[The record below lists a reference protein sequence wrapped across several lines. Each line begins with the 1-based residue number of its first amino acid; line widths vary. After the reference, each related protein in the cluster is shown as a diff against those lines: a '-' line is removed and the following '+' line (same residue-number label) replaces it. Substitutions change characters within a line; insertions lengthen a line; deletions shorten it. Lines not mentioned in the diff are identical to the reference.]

1 MIAHIV
7 PALTPGGAEK
17 LLLRMVCYDNINQHI
32 VISLCGNN
40 PLLNEFKDA
49 GIKVTVCNINN
60 LLLAPLSLFR
70 MWLHLREIQPKVLM
84 CWLYHG
90 CAIGS
95 LISLFNLKHK
105 VIWCIHNANLD
116 RKVVSWKVRVSA
128 YWCGLLSHL
137 LPDKIVYCSESAA
150 KYHLDLGYERSVG
163 LIIYNGIPSEDFFY
177 DSYERIKFRKYI
189 DAEETDLIICCIAR
203 FDSQK
208 DHGNL
213 FSALSLLK
221 NEYLIKFKLVLCG
234 SNMDPA
240 NAKLIEMIKNHR
252 LMSESILLGSVSN
265 LQSVYCGSDICVL
278 SSRSEALP
286 NVIGEAMLC
295 NVFCVSTSVGD
306 IPKIIGSEGWLVEP
320 MNPSKLAE
328 AIYYSYVKLNDF
340 DSIAI
345 KERARNRIL
354 KLFSFERMM
363 NEYRAVWSK

>member
-1 MIAHIV
+1 M

-17 LLLRMVCYDNINQHI
+17 LLLRMVSNDHNNKHI
-32 VISLCGNN
+32 VISLSGSN
-40 PLLNEFKDA
+40 PLLEEFEDA
-49 GIKVTVCNINN
+49 GIKVTICNINN
-60 LLLAPLSLFR
+60 LLLAPLSFFR
-70 MWLHLREIQPKVLM
+70 IWLHLREIQAKVLM

-95 LISLFNLKHK
+95 LASLFNFKHK
-105 VIWCIHNANLD
+105 IIWCIHNANLD
-116 RKVVSWKVRVSA
+116 KKVVSWKVRISA
-128 YWCGLLSHL
+128 YWCSVLSHF
-137 LPDKIVYCSESAA
+137 LPDKIVYCSDSAA
-150 KYHLDLGYERSVG
+150 KYHMNLGYERGVVSV
-163 LIIYNGIPSEDFFY
+163 IYNGIPSEKFFY
-177 DSYERIKFRKYI
+177 DSCERAKFRKYI
-189 DAEETDLIICCIAR
+189 DAEENDLIICCIAR
-203 FDSQK
+203 FDLQK

-221 NEYLIKFKLVLCG
+221 LKYSIKFKLVLCG
-234 SNMDPA
+234 SKMDSE
-240 NAKLIEMIKNHR
+240 NTKLIEMIKNHG
-252 LMSESILLGSVSN
+252 LLSESILLGLVSN

-340 DSIAI
+340 DAIAM

-354 KLFSFERMM
+354 KHFSFERMM
-363 NEYRAVWSK
+363 NEYRALW